1 MSDYIYVEE
10 KLIDKLEKVGVTNG
24 KVIMLYAKIQALAE
38 ERGYTTAG
46 APYFCRILNITDR
59 QTRRYLS
66 ELESAGCITRFEK
79 RNGAHTEARL
89 IYPKL
94 FVTEEDEYDL
104 GQDCPE
110 RTEMTNDLGQKLS
123 DPGQKCPKPR
133 TRMTKTPDR
142 NDQNL
147 GQKCHPVIVG
157 NSKYHNSTRGTADA
171 QRDASLVEVADAPE
185 VAFAPDMVA
194 EAPVYSADAARLRLP
209 VASEWPAEWIEK
221 DIRKLD
227 LRFDGRVS
235 DNDMSGIIARTYR
248 KHVND
253 DELNNEEIFIAMVKE
268 FTGGTFNCNKD
279 EVKRV
284 CAYICGVPE
293 NTFVP
298 RIDPDPDDFSSDT
311 DTVDSGSDSPD
322 LADSGLTDPST
333 DMVSSDITDSDSV
346 TDPVSDSSA
355 DPGPSDIT
363 VSTDITASSDT
374 VIPINK
380 DNTDVSGSNPG
391 DAA

>member
-133 TRMTKTPDR
+133 TEMTKTTDR

-147 GQKCHPVIVG
+147 GQKCHPVIVS
-157 NSKYHNSTRGTADA
+157 NSKYHNSTRGTAGA
-171 QRDASLVEVADAPE
+171 QRDASLVEVADALD
-185 VAFAPDMVA
+185 ASLDMVA
-194 EAPVYSADAARLRLP
+194 NAPGNSADAARLRLP
-209 VASEWPAEWIEK
+209 SELMLEYKGI
-221 DIRKLD
+221 
-227 LRFDGRVS
+227 VS
-235 DNDMSGIIARTYR
+235 DDSMPDIIQKTYEQ
-248 KHVND
+248 HVKNR
-253 DELNNEEIFIAMVKE
+253 ELNNEGIYNSMVKE
-268 FTGGTFNCNKD
+268 FTGGFYRCS
-279 EVKRV
+279 EAPVRQA
-284 CAYICGVPE
+284 CAYVCGVQLE
-293 NTFVP
+293 
-298 RIDPDPDDFSSDT
+298 DADCSASDT
-311 DTVDSGSDSPD
+311 DDISTDNSGTDIVDSGSVSPD

-363 VSTDITASSDT
+363 APTDIMASSDT
-374 VIPINK
+374 KDSDIIVPMNK
-380 DNTDVSGSNPG
+380 ENTDISGSDPG
-391 DAA
+391 DVA